1 MLYLSLISK
10 TIERSVHFQGKPFN
24 TTVIQVYATT
34 TVAKGADI
42 DQRQNT
48 DFGTINLMRGVQAYM
63 SIFLSLDTSSSHNCP
78 MQHFSLATPSSL
90 YHLLIQSFL
99 LHPFL
104 LVNILVHL
112 IQYLL
117 SSLCV
122 QCLEHCVAV
131 SVPHKDDTGRNHF
144 MEEVVLC
151 SKLMK

>member
-78 MQHFSLATPSSL
+78 MQHFSLAIPQLTVSSA
-90 YHLLIQSFL
+90 HLVFPPP
-99 LHPFL
+99 PFS
-104 LVNILVHL
+104 VSEYIG
-112 IQYLL
+112 
-117 SSLCV
+117 SLNPVFIEFPLCPV
-122 QCLEHCVAV
+122 SRTLCCCQC
-131 SVPHKDDTGRNHF
+131 PT
-144 MEEVVLC
+144 
-151 SKLMK
+151 